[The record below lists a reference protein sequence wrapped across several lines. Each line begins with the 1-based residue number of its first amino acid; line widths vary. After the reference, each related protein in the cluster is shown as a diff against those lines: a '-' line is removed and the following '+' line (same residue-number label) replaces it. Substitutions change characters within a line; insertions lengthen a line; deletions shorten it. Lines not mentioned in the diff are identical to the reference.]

1 MADIS
6 AIKNLPQK
14 RMDAIVALLNKQTV
28 RDAAQAVGVGE
39 TTLYRWLH
47 DSTFQEAY
55 REAKYEIVQQTL
67 SQLQK
72 ASGEAARVLQEIM
85 NDSKVSAYT
94 RVAAARIILETSI
107 KAVEIDTLQARIT
120 KLEEFIGGQM

>member
-28 RDAAQAVGVGE
+28 RDAAQAVGIGE
-39 TTLYRWLH
+39 TTLYRWLN
-47 DSTFQEAY
+47 DSAFQKAY
-55 REAKYEIVQQTL
+55 RDAKFEVVQQTL
-67 SQLQK
+67 SQLQR

-85 NDSKVSAYT
+85 TDSKVSAYT

-107 KAVEIDTLQARIT
+107 KAVEIDTLEARIT
-120 KLEEFIGGQM
+120 KLEEFIGDK